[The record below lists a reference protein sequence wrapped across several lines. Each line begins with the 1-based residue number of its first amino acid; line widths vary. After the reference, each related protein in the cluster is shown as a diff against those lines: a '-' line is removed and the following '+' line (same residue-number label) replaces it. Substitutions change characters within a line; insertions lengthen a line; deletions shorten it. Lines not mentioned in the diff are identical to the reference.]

1 MTEWQTKLPDG
12 RHNEASS
19 MAVDEVRK
27 LTMAKIKHAMK
38 TFPGQFVWAKPNLL
52 KRIAPDDGKI
62 ILDMIKR
69 HPKGISLGVLTNR
82 LRVNYDPEV
91 VAEMAA
97 KLEAGG
103 LITSVRSVHK
113 YNKKVCYSYR
123 SSTS

>member
-1 MTEWQTKLPDG
+1 
-12 RHNEASS
+12 
-19 MAVDEVRK
+19 
-27 LTMAKIKHAMK
+27 
-38 TFPGQFVWAKPNLL
+38 L

-69 HPKGISLGVLTNR
+69 NPKGISLGILTNR
-82 LRVNYDPEV
+82 LRVNYDPDV

-97 KLEAGG
+97 KLEADGQ
-103 LITSVRSVHK
+103 ITSVRSVHK